1 MTNKLIQ
8 TNRDLSGTISSKYQ
22 EPRGRNFAPMVLI
35 ENKRRV
41 WVESQARALPLN
53 KPLNESLISSFR
65 E

>member
-8 TNRDLSGTISSKYQ
+8 TNRDLSGTIFFEDQ

-41 WVESQARALPLN
+41 RIESQARALPPN
-53 KPLNESLISSFR
+53 KPLNET
-65 E
+65 